1 MMKSI
6 ALYLT
11 SFFLLLLSL
20 PMWAAPAD
28 TLLICTQEDFNVL
41 SRKIDAAVKSGAK
54 SVVVDLGS
62 NTFRFRERHL
72 TLSSKHW
79 DDVDISIR
87 GNGCLLL
94 PMVETD
100 TLMPDGLIESD
111 RLIEVV
117 DEESKLC
124 RVHVPKGRESSRVRE
139 LEGSGAD
146 GRLAIR
152 ITQWF
157 KSLIYSVE
165 RISKNWIYFTAS
177 DLAFNK
183 SYNSYNVNL
192 DYGYTHKRIPG
203 QEVMPR
209 FRLEYPN
216 ATDDEEKVPTRFL
229 TIDSSTFGSFEM
241 RGVRIGGNGETPT
254 PEGGHLIYISKA
266 KANSITL
273 SNCRFT
279 GIRSRVVEVRGSEN
293 VNVERCHFNRC
304 YNYGVNAAYSFN
316 TRVAGCKFEDMSL
329 ASTNTFCIR
338 CSGKDYYVA
347 DNELRNFGSC
357 GIAVG
362 TWWKADK
369 RTEETGIVENN
380 ELYFTPSY
388 MADWLSHSTM
398 DTGAIYIYTQN
409 DDVTVR
415 HNYIHDYNGA
425 CDNNGIY
432 CDDGAYNFQ
441 IYGNVILN
449 TPNGYSIDSRYTPNI
464 EKSRESKTAIVN
476 VNNRIYDNVIDGPIR
491 FEGREGGDNQCRLGQ
506 NVLLKAAAPTMLKGV
521 RNNAVNKEN
530 KTLNLDNN
538 GSFVAATS
546 RGMLNGK
553 VVVSEESLRKIESLR
568 NTDGIMQHFI
578 TR

>member
-1 MMKSI
+1 M
-6 ALYLT
+6 
-11 SFFLLLLSL
+11 
-20 PMWAAPAD
+20 
-28 TLLICTQEDFNVL
+28 
-41 SRKIDAAVKSGAK
+41 
-54 SVVVDLGS
+54 
-62 NTFRFRERHL
+62 
-72 TLSSKHW
+72 
-79 DDVDISIR
+79 
-87 GNGCLLL
+87 
-94 PMVETD
+94 
-100 TLMPDGLIESD
+100 
-111 RLIEVV
+111 
-117 DEESKLC
+117 
-124 RVHVPKGRESSRVRE
+124 
-139 LEGSGAD
+139 
-146 GRLAIR
+146 
-152 ITQWF
+152 
-157 KSLIYSVE
+157 
-165 RISKNWIYFTAS
+165 
-177 DLAFNK
+177 
-183 SYNSYNVNL
+183 
-192 DYGYTHKRIPG
+192 
-203 QEVMPR
+203 
-209 FRLEYPN
+209 
-216 ATDDEEKVPTRFL
+216 
-229 TIDSSTFGSFEM
+229 
-241 RGVRIGGNGETPT
+241 
-254 PEGGHLIYISKA
+254 
-266 KANSITL
+266 
-273 SNCRFT
+273 
-279 GIRSRVVEVRGSEN
+279 
-293 VNVERCHFNRC
+293 ERCHFNRC

-449 TPNGYSIDSRYTPNI
+449 TSNGYSIDSRYTPNI